1 MVCRAD
7 SSTLMTMRALKP
19 MTFALQ
25 ITRDCF
31 MLQRTVW
38 CADPSHLTIDHCPRD
53 SLLLLA
59 GPMTPSFLSFA
70 PSSSC
75 RCWFLYVL
83 LMLMSPNPPPPFD
96 CGVRVYRHL
105 PSLSFIPLVDL
116 DAYVGVILI
125 LVLVSLTTFSAFFN
139 NALPSLLLLQWHT
152 STLPLPL
159 QSHQDVDV
167 GVNVDVH

>member
-1 MVCRAD
+1 MQWCED
-7 SSTLMTMRALKP
+7 SSTLITMRALKP

-38 CADPSHLTIDHCPRD
+38 CADPSRLTIDHCPRD

-75 RCWFLYVL
+75 RCLFLCADTSTPL
-83 LMLMSPNPPPPFD
+83 FFLASHN
-96 CGVRVYRHL
+96 
-105 PSLSFIPLVDL
+105 LSINVFTTTFQIT
-116 DAYVGVILI
+116 
-125 LVLVSLTTFSAFFN
+125 LVLN
-139 NALPSLLLLQWHT
+139 NNFHFLSNYSYIHAIPCNTMQYHT
-152 STLPLPL
+152 IPCNTI
-159 QSHQDVDV
+159 
-167 GVNVDVH
+167 